1 MSLRAGEARL
11 SVLGMLLGNLG
22 RVSAM
27 THRMTFIASLSVV
40 ALILGAGETFADP
53 GAARGGGGFAPQRPA
68 FPQAPGRS
76 MNHHHH
82 RGAGGFWPGAGG
94 VFYGLPNET
103 YEPAVAEPPL
113 KMTDELRYTCVY
125 DIPWDYVHRCPQ
137 FNGSR

>member
-27 THRMTFIASLSVV
+27 THRMKFIASLSVV
-40 ALILGAGETFADP
+40 ALVLGAGQTFADP
-53 GAARGGGGFAPQRPA
+53 GAARGAGAAPQRPA

-76 MNHHHH
+76 MHHHQH
-82 RGAGGFWPGAGG
+82 RGVGGFWPAGGG
-94 VFYGLPNET
+94 VFYGLPNES
-103 YEPAVAEPPL
+103 YEPVVAEPPL
-113 KMTDELRYTCVY
+113 KTSDDIRFTCVY

-137 FNGSR
+137 FNGPR